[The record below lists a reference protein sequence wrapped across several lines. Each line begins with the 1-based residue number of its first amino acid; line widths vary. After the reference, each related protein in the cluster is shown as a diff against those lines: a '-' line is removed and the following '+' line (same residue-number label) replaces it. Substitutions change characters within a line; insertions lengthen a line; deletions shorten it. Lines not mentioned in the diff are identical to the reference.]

1 MKVVATIGGLEVPVG
16 SYTVSPDPL
25 VAGTTEVVLT
35 YELDGKTATGSQGIT
50 VNSWKT
56 VLQQNTWEQIAD
68 CAAKGKAKEW
78 WNVGD
83 TKTIVANNESL
94 VMTLVDFDHYS
105 LATSDSR
112 YGTSYNNGSNKAAM
126 TFIASTIPAS
136 SQTIYAASVSRPYS
150 YLMSSLRTY
159 LNNTILT
166 SLPFSTDLI
175 PTVTIG
181 YYGSNYS
188 SGQST
193 SHSDYV
199 NQTTTEQIFSAGA
212 VELGEKY
219 NTTLAKV
226 QTKFAY
232 YTAGNSIIFTAPNGT
247 VPRYIYTRDID
258 YGDSSNA
265 YVRYLYWNDEHD
277 VSGTWSSSV
286 GCSGNYTFIFNL

>member
-1 MKVVATIGGLEVPVG
+1 M
-16 SYTVSPDPL
+16 
-25 VAGTTEVVLT
+25 
-35 YELDGKTATGSQGIT
+35 T

-105 LATSDSR
+105 LATSDPR

-175 PTVTIG
+175 PMVTIG

-193 SHSDYV
+193 SHSNYV

-219 NTTLAKV
+219 KTTLAKV

-232 YTAGNSIIFTAPNGT
+232 YTAGNSITFTAPNGT
-247 VPRYIYTRDID
+247 VPYYIYTRDID
-258 YGDSSNA
+258 YGDSSAA
-265 YVRYLYWNDEHD
+265 YVRYVCWNNDEHK
-277 VSGTWSSSV
+277 VSGLWSSSV